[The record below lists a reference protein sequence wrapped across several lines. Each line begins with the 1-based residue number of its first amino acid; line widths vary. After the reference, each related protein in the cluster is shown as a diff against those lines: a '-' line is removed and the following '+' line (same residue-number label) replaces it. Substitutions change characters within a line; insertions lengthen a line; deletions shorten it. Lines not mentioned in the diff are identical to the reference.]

1 MSRLTDTDVLN
12 IRAQLEDGVPRK
24 DLALRY
30 GVATETIAKIA
41 RRNTFVKIG
50 ASPIQDTHMDALA
63 KASQAK
69 VLQTLKQADKDG
81 GKQISTTA
89 KCEGALSAETLE
101 LLFGA

>member
-41 RRNTFVKIG
+41 RRNTFVKVG
-50 ASPIQDTHMDALA
+50 ANSDACNEPHMDALA
-63 KASQAK
+63 KASQDK
-69 VLQTLKQADKDG
+69 VLQALKQADEE
-81 GKQISTTA
+81 QIFTPA
-89 KCEGALSAETLE
+89 KGEGALSAETLE

>member
-41 RRNTFVKIG
+41 RRNTFVKVG
-50 ASPIQDTHMDALA
+50 AIPVPDAHMDIMA

-69 VLQTLKQADKDG
+69 VLQALESQAKQGEKNTSESVPGD
-81 GKQISTTA
+81 
-89 KCEGALSAETLE
+89 GALSPAMLE
-101 LLFGA
+101 FLLGT